1 MNKIKVA
8 VLTILIVLFAVGPVV
23 AEENTT
29 TNNLQATCPV
39 MGGKINKE
47 VYTDYKGER
56 VYFCCEG
63 CISEFK
69 KDPAK
74 YMEKLENESMTLEK
88 APETEINKESSPGTD
103 ASGKQSG
110 ACGDCGCDS

>member
-1 MNKIKVA
+1 MNKIKVV
-8 VLTILIVLFAVGPVV
+8 VLTILIALFAVDPLG

-29 TNNLQATCPV
+29 TNNLQTTCPV
-39 MGGKINKE
+39 MGGKINRE
-47 VYTDYKGER
+47 VYTDYTGER

-63 CISEFK
+63 CIAEFQ

-74 YMEKLENESMTLEK
+74 YIEKIENEGVTLEK
-88 APETEINKESSPGTD
+88 TPETGLNKETNPGTD

>member
-1 MNKIKVA
+1 MNKAKLV
-8 VLTILIVLFAVGPVV
+8 VLPLLIALFAVGSVV
-23 AEENTT
+23 AEENTI

-63 CISEFK
+63 CVPEFK
-69 KDPAK
+69 KDPAQYIK
-74 YMEKLENESMTLEK
+74 KLKSEGVTLEK
-88 APETEINKESSPGTD
+88 VPEKEINNESGPGTD

>member
-1 MNKIKVA
+1 MNKIKVV
-8 VLTILIVLFAVGPVV
+8 VLSILIALFAVDPLGAV
-23 AEENTT
+23 ENTAMK
-29 TNNLQATCPV
+29 NLQTTCPV

-63 CISEFK
+63 CIPEFK
-69 KDPAK
+69 KDPAQYIK
-74 YMEKLENESMTLEK
+74 KLKSEGVTLEK
-88 APETEINKESSPGTD
+88 VPEKEINKESGPGTD

>member
-8 VLTILIVLFAVGPVV
+8 VLTILIALFAVGPVV

-29 TNNLQATCPV
+29 TKNLQTTCPV

-63 CISEFK
+63 CIPEFK

-74 YMEKLENESMTLEK
+74 YIEKLENEGVTLEK